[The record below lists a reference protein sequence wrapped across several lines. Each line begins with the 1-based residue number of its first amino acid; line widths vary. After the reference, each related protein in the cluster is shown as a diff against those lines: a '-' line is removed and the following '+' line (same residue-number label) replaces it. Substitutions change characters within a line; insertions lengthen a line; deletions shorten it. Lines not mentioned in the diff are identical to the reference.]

1 MRGNSDKA
9 AWQDGF
15 GYSPG
20 RMAIAVFVLQVLLV
34 AVFIFTAQQAI
45 RIIDGAGIGSERLRA
60 ERLLGDLAADPTLPY
75 AGSADAIGR
84 LLDLRGAR
92 FATNAAPG
100 EIAVPL
106 PPQLDAGAGM
116 QLVWTPRRLG
126 TLAWENLA
134 PLRLGLTAVMLVLM
148 GSLLWR
154 FKHLADEL
162 ERRRSAAREMAG
174 RDSLTGLANRF
185 AFEQRL
191 EAQLAAGAVQQPFA
205 LFYLDLDGFKK
216 VNDRLGHAAG
226 DALLCGVAQR
236 LTDALGSAALVARLG
251 GDEFAIMVEGI
262 ADEGE
267 ARNLAARLHAALLYP
282 YRIAGEPVSA
292 PASIGVTLAPAHGL
306 AQPQLL
312 ANADAALYAAKGR
325 PRDRYVLFQPPAE
338 VLPLSA

>member
-1 MRGNSDKA
+1 MRGKYDTT

-20 RMAIAVFVLQVLLV
+20 RMAIAVFVLQILLV
-34 AVFIFTAQQAI
+34 VAFVFTAQQAI
-45 RIIDGAGIGSERLRA
+45 RIIDGAGIAGERTRA
-60 ERLLGDLAADPTLPY
+60 ERLLGDLAADPSLPL
-75 AGSADAIGR
+75 ADSASGIGR
-84 LLDLRGAR
+84 LLDLHGAR
-92 FATNAAPG
+92 FALAPAPG

-106 PPQLDAGAGM
+106 PPRLDKGADM

-126 TLAWENLA
+126 TLAWTNLA
-134 PLRLGLTAVMLVLM
+134 PLRLGLAGIMLVLM
-148 GSLLWR
+148 GLLLWR

-162 ERRRSAAREMAG
+162 ERRRRAARDMAG

-191 EAQLAAGAVQQPFA
+191 DAHLAAGVVQQPFA

-236 LTDALGSAALVARLG
+236 LTDVLGSAALVARLG
-251 GDEFAIMVEGI
+251 GDEFAILVEGI
-262 ADEGE
+262 ADSEQAHG
-267 ARNLAARLHAALLYP
+267 LAARLHAALLYP
-282 YRIAGEPVSA
+282 YRVAGEPVAA
-292 PASIGVTLAPAHGL
+292 PASIGVTLAPAHGFSH
-306 AQPQLL
+306 AHLL

-325 PRDRYVLFQPPAE
+325 PRDRYILFEPAAT
-338 VLPLSA
+338 LQLSA